1 MDAFNL
7 MHSLLIIFKNTSYE
21 NCYYLYI
28 YNYLLSDSW
37 L

>member
-7 MHSLLIIFKNTSYE
+7 MHPLSIIVKNTSYE
-21 NCYYLYI
+21 NYYYLYI
-28 YNYLLSDSW
+28 YNYLLSDGW